1 MKGLI
6 VKIKLELRFGDS
18 CRGLC
23 ERFYEGLSMS
33 STKRTLDL
41 KIEMKYRNSRGCLG
55 RFRIIEGGYS

>member
-6 VKIKLELRFGDS
+6 VKIKFELRLGDS

-33 STKRTLDL
+33 SIKRTLDL
-41 KIEMKYRNSRGCLG
+41 KIEMKHRNS
-55 RFRIIEGGYS
+55 